1 LQDVIAIVRRAAD
14 PSDTDAGH
22 GGMIDG
28 ETGLA
33 TRAAIL
39 AALSG
44 AVANKD
50 GVVVRARGG
59 NHGQHQRYPRNLWA
73 GHRQRG
79 HCRDGR
85 AAALGHAGADMLGR
99 CGPSQFAILLK
110 NCSSEQIHVAGD
122 RFVAAIR
129 NDVIDTNLGPV
140 WVELTAGGVIVPA
153 SEAIRQ
159 KHSRWPKRH

>member
-1 LQDVIAIVRRAAD
+1 MV
-14 PSDTDAGH
+14 
-22 GGMIDG
+22 DG

-39 AALSG
+39 EGLSRALAAKEASSCGLVVATMANISDIRETYGPAIVNEAIAATG
-44 AVANKD
+44 ARLRSVM
-50 GVVVRARGG
+50 R
-59 NHGQHQRYPRNLWA
+59 
-73 GHRQRG
+73 
-79 HCRDGR
+79 
-85 AAALGHAGADMLGR
+85 GADMLGR

-129 NDVIDTNLGPV
+129 NDVIETNLGPV

-153 SEAIRQ
+153 SEAIRL
-159 KHSRWPKRH
+159 KHSRWPKRR